1 MDGIR
6 QNKGP
11 KFAYFLKVDDRSGEI
26 STVALLDYEKRNQFH
41 IIAIPIKGGGENREI
56 LVEVED
62 ENDNSPVFP
71 DDRIKLEISE
81 FARVGSEY
89 ALPTAVDHDGPK
101 FTVQKYRIAQGNVN
115 NVFKITTRKLN
126 DILTANLV
134 VNGQLDREY
143 RDKYELIIEA
153 IDGGKPAKIGS
164 LRVAIE
170 ILDANDNAPLFS
182 QPRYTADVRA
192 NLSIG
197 TTILTIKATD
207 SDLGDN
213 GKVRFRFQRISTPST
228 ALFSLSSSGILST
241 AAHLEPGSVHDL
253 VVTAYDAGQPSLEA
267 TAFVTVTV
275 QGSSL
280 SSSALDII
288 WLTETST
295 AHLLENVTLGGI
307 AARIFM
313 NDEHSNSELSLSGCP
328 SLCLQ
333 QSDSRSVY
341 LLLICG
347 QFDRETHSEYHLK
360 FMVKQH
366 GEQIF
371 EHPVL
376 LTIGDVN
383 DHAPSWGES
392 RVHITLNRNVASPGK
407 SLVATDLDAGMN
419 GRIRYSILGTDAIG
433 VDPDT
438 GRIYP
443 IRDLDCSYGNE
454 LRFKIR
460 AEDGGKPGLSSDLEV
475 IADLVDANTKPPVFE
490 KGLYEVEVKEDTEKG
505 TCLIKVRFIFV

>member
-1 MDGIR
+1 MIPYKKNALMDGIR

-62 ENDNSPVFP
+62 ENDNSP
-71 DDRIKLEISE
+71 LEISE
-81 FARVGSEY
+81 FARIGSEY

-115 NVFKITTRKLN
+115 NVFKISTRKLN

-197 TTILTIKATD
+197 TTILTMKAAD

-213 GKVRFRFQRISTPST
+213 GKVRFRFQKISTPST

-307 AARIFM
+307 VARISM
-313 NDEHSNSELSLSGCP
+313 NDEHS
-328 SLCLQ
+328 
-333 QSDSRSVY
+333 
-341 LLLICG
+341 
-347 QFDRETHSEYHLK
+347 DRETHSEYHLK

-376 LTIGDVN
+376 LTIGISDGV
-383 DHAPSWGES
+383 
-392 RVHITLNRNVASPGK
+392 IVAK
-407 SLVATDLDAGMN
+407 
-419 GRIRYSILGTDAIG
+419 
-433 VDPDT
+433 
-438 GRIYP
+438 
-443 IRDLDCSYGNE
+443 
-454 LRFKIR
+454 
-460 AEDGGKPGLSSDLEV
+460 
-475 IADLVDANTKPPVFE
+475 
-490 KGLYEVEVKEDTEKG
+490 
-505 TCLIKVRFIFV
+505 